1 MKEVRAIVLGVMVV
15 LLAALGLAWWH
26 RPASEFTRIKEFR
39 VEVRNKQGDSTRRLS
54 FTIPTSLI
62 ARAAKL
68 AHLDSIGGDIKA
80 DWGKGDVSV
89 QDILD
94 AAEKS
99 APGKPGVIEKGDSTI
114 EVVADGDA
122 LEIDVKDG
130 WDKHVHIRLPRGILE
145 GLSDERTIS
154 TSEILRRLDE
164 LDPGDVVTIKDS
176 ENEVTITAVPRKG
189 RGIHIS

>member
-1 MKEVRAIVLGVMVV
+1 MKEVRAIVLGVLVV
-15 LLAALGLAWWH
+15 LVIALGLAWWH

-39 VEVRNKQGDSTRRLS
+39 VEVRNKQGDSSRHLS

-99 APGKPGVIEKGDSTI
+99 SPGKPGVIAKGDSTI
-114 EVVADGDA
+114 EVVADGEA
-122 LEIDVKDG
+122 LEIDVKDS
-130 WDKHVHIRLPRGILE
+130 WDKHVHLRLPRGILE
-145 GLSDERTIS
+145 SLSDEHTIS
-154 TSEILRRLDE
+154 TSEILHRLDE

-176 ENEVTITAVPRKG
+176 ENEVTITAVPRKHG
-189 RGIHIS
+189 GLRIS